1 MGQRTL
7 AFTRLLLREVSD
19 NTLGNLGLL
28 VVYTKQSCIQHIGK
42 WQINSTPNMCQF
54 LRSSPIE
61 ATYLGIEYHLLTRRC
76 DTEKY
81 NKA

>member
-42 WQINSTPNMCQF
+42 WQMNNTPNM
-54 LRSSPIE
+54 
-61 ATYLGIEYHLLTRRC
+61 
-76 DTEKY
+76 Y
-81 NKA
+81 NQVNINLKESNKPKSEV